1 MKKWLSILL
10 IGMICCLRITASAQ
24 DNTAPPP
31 QKGDGHILEALKVA
45 YITKKLDFSTE
56 EAQRFWPVYNRYM
69 DEIRSARK
77 EYQVTKNEL
86 KLEEDILNVR
96 KRYTVEFNKAVSPEK
111 VNLFYRSEKEFG
123 NYVQREW
130 QERRQERI
138 QQRRRF

>member
-10 IGMICCLRITASAQ
+10 IGMICGLGITVSAQ
-24 DNTAPPP
+24 ENAVPP
-31 QKGDGHILEALKVA
+31 QKGDGHILEALKIA
-45 YITKKLDFSTE
+45 YITKKLDLSTE
-56 EAQRFWPVYNRYM
+56 EAQRFWPIYNHYM
-69 DEIRSARK
+69 DEIRLARR
-77 EYQVTKNEL
+77 EYQATKNEL
-86 KLEEDILNVR
+86 KLEEDVLNIR